1 MGRSQIFV
9 SDTTGTELKKPPE
22 KGKWK
27 MELLKKMGDK
37 FTKKN
42 LSDELIKGLQKA
54 NSLES
59 LKSNKHLNYNDP
71 NNFENGPLNLLKA
84 VIEKPLFIYAYEK
97 IGGSDPITKDPFSN
111 EILDADQ
118 CIIRMIVYC
127 LSATRNGDHFFEIAK
142 FCAENKII
150 NTAFRAVCTKYPN
163 HPDNYPDM
171 LRRIVWTALDK
182 AYDKMPQI
190 KPIDKAFVLARTLNK
205 NHFASYIIGKSD
217 TEFVY
222 DFTTKLF
229 KDIQGPNEIFT
240 ILSMSRLLSDVEYSQ
255 EMEDFFGSE
264 TAELKMVLRQCCK
277 PTKRSN

>member
-9 SDTTGTELKKPPE
+9 SVTTETELKKPPE

-27 MELLKKMGDK
+27 MELFKKMGDK
-37 FTKKN
+37 FAKKN
-42 LSDELIKGLQKA
+42 LSDELIKGLQKT
-54 NSLES
+54 STLENPQR
-59 LKSNKHLNYNDP
+59 KQYLNYN
-71 NNFENGPLNLLKA
+71 NSHNIENIPLTILRQ
-84 VIEKPLFIYAYEK
+84 VMGKPMFIYAYEK
-97 IGGSDPITKDPFSN
+97 LGGTDPITKDPFSN

-118 CIIRMIVYC
+118 CIIRMLVYC
-127 LSATRNGDHFFEIAK
+127 LSATRNGEHFFEIAK

-150 NTAFRAVCTKYPN
+150 NTAFRGVCTKYPS

-190 KPIDKAFVLARTLNK
+190 KPIDKAFVLARILNK
-205 NHFASYIIGKSD
+205 NDFTSYIIGKSN

-264 TAELKMVLRQCCK
+264 TAELKMVVRQCCK
-277 PTKRSN
+277 STKRSC

>member
-1 MGRSQIFV
+1 
-9 SDTTGTELKKPPE
+9 
-22 KGKWK
+22 

-37 FTKKN
+37 FAKKN
-42 LSDELIKGLQKA
+42 LSDELIKGLQKT
-54 NSLES
+54 STLENPES
-59 LKSNKHLNYNDP
+59 KQYLNYNHSH
-71 NNFENGPLNLLKA
+71 NVENIPLTLLRH
-84 VIEKPLFIYAYEK
+84 VMEKPLFIYAYEK
-97 IGGSDPITKDPFSN
+97 LGGSDPITKDPFSD
-111 EILDADQ
+111 EILDTDQ
-118 CIIRMIVYC
+118 CIIRMLVYC

-150 NTAFRAVCTKYPN
+150 NTAFRGLCTKYPN

-171 LRRIVWTALDK
+171 LRRMVWTALDK
-182 AYDKMPQI
+182 AYDQMPQI
-190 KPIDKAFVLARTLNK
+190 KPIDRAFVLARTLNK
-205 NHFASYIIGKSD
+205 NDFASFIIGKSD

-255 EMEDFFGSE
+255 EMENFFGSE

>member
-1 MGRSQIFV
+1 
-9 SDTTGTELKKPPE
+9 
-22 KGKWK
+22 
-27 MELLKKMGDK
+27 MELLKKVGNK
-37 FTKKN
+37 FAQKN
-42 LSDELIKGLQKA
+42 LSDELIKGLQKT
-54 NSLES
+54 STLENP
-59 LKSNKHLNYNDP
+59 KNKQYLNYNNP
-71 NNFENGPLNLLKA
+71 NNFNNIPLTLLKQ
-84 VIEKPLFIYAYEK
+84 VMEKPLFINAYEK

-111 EILDADQ
+111 EILDTDQ
-118 CIIRMIVYC
+118 CIIRMLVYC

-150 NTAFRAVCTKYPN
+150 NTAFRGVCTKYPN
-163 HPDNYPDM
+163 HPDDYPDM

-190 KPIDKAFVLARTLNK
+190 KPIDKAFVFARTLNK
-205 NHFASYIIGKSD
+205 NDFTSYIIGKSD

-229 KDIQGPNEIFT
+229 KDIHGPNEIFT
-240 ILSMSRLLSDVEYSQ
+240 ILSMSRLLGEVEYSQ

-277 PTKRSN
+277 STKRSN

>member
-1 MGRSQIFV
+1 V
-9 SDTTGTELKKPPE
+9 SVTTETELKKPPE

-37 FTKKN
+37 FAKKN
-42 LSDELIKGLQKA
+42 LSDELIKGLQKT
-54 NSLES
+54 STLENPES
-59 LKSNKHLNYNDP
+59 KQYLNYNHSH
-71 NNFENGPLNLLKA
+71 NVENIPLTLLRQ
-84 VIEKPLFIYAYEK
+84 VMEKPLFIYAYEK
-97 IGGSDPITKDPFSN
+97 LGGSDPITKDPFSD
-111 EILDADQ
+111 EILDTDQ
-118 CIIRMIVYC
+118 CIIRMLVYC

-150 NTAFRAVCTKYPN
+150 NTAFRGVCTKYPN
-163 HPDNYPDM
+163 HPDNYPDI
-171 LRRIVWTALDK
+171 LRRIVWTAIDK
-182 AYDKMPQI
+182 AYDQMPQI
-190 KPIDKAFVLARTLNK
+190 KPIDRAFVLARTLNK
-205 NHFASYIIGKSD
+205 NHFASFIIGKSD

>member
-1 MGRSQIFV
+1 MSF
-9 SDTTGTELKKPPE
+9 TTETELKKPPE

-37 FTKKN
+37 FAKKN
-42 LSDELIKGLQKA
+42 LSDELIKGLQKT
-54 NSLES
+54 STLENPES
-59 LKSNKHLNYNDP
+59 KQYLNYNHSH
-71 NNFENGPLNLLKA
+71 NVENIPLTLLRQ
-84 VIEKPLFIYAYEK
+84 VMEKPLFIYAYEK
-97 IGGSDPITKDPFSN
+97 LGGSDPITKDPFSD
-111 EILDADQ
+111 EILDTDQ
-118 CIIRMIVYC
+118 CIIRMLVYC

-150 NTAFRAVCTKYPN
+150 NTAFRGLCTKYPN

-205 NHFASYIIGKSD
+205 NDFASFIIGKSD

>member
-1 MGRSQIFV
+1 MERSQIFV
-9 SDTTGTELKKPPE
+9 SVTTETELKKPPE
-22 KGKWK
+22 KGKGK

-37 FTKKN
+37 FAKKN
-42 LSDELIKGLQKA
+42 LSDELIKGLQKTSA
-54 NSLES
+54 LENPES
-59 LKSNKHLNYNDP
+59 KQYLNYNHSH
-71 NNFENGPLNLLKA
+71 NVENIPLTLLRH
-84 VIEKPLFIYAYEK
+84 VMEKPLFIYAYEK
-97 IGGSDPITKDPFSN
+97 LGGSDSITKDPFSN
-111 EILDADQ
+111 EILDTDQ

-150 NTAFRAVCTKYPN
+150 NTAFRAVCKKYPT

-255 EMEDFFGSE
+255 EMEDIFGSE

>member
-1 MGRSQIFV
+1 M

-37 FTKKN
+37 FAKKN
-42 LSDELIKGLQKA
+42 LSDELIKGLQKT
-54 NSLES
+54 STLENPES
-59 LKSNKHLNYNDP
+59 KQYLNYN
-71 NNFENGPLNLLKA
+71 NSHNVENIPLTILRH
-84 VIEKPLFIYAYEK
+84 VMEKPLFIYAYEK
-97 IGGSDPITKDPFSN
+97 IGGSDSITKDPFSN

-150 NTAFRAVCTKYPN
+150 NTAFRGVCTKYPN

-190 KPIDKAFVLARTLNK
+190 KPIDKAFVFARTLNK
-205 NHFASYIIGKSD
+205 NNFTSYIIGKSN
-217 TEFVY
+217 TEFVHG
-222 DFTTKLF
+222 FTTKLF
-229 KDIQGPNEIFT
+229 KDIKGPNEIFT

-255 EMEDFFGSE
+255 EMEDIFGSE

-277 PTKRSN
+277 STKRSN